1 MKNAQNY
8 NIRNMTLCEI
18 SQKYV
23 HKECSGIACDICLL
37 DTVEW
42 LNKKKEIDWKNALI
56 FSPVRVR
63 DNEDEEWE
71 YNYYFIDDRYSDGKH
86 YFIVSDTV
94 EPESPGFNFA
104 IFNECDLL

>member
-1 MKNAQNY
+1 MRDIA
-8 NIRNMTLCEI
+8 
-18 SQKYV
+18 KYV
-23 HKECSGIACDICLL
+23 HKECCGIACDICLL

-86 YFIVSDTV
+86 YFIVSDTL